1 MARRSGNSVRTIA
14 PRNHAILNSLVEP
27 RVPITVKTWVAQS
40 GGGALVLE
48 KQLVDRKKEV
58 GL

>member
-1 MARRSGNSVRTIA
+1 MASRCGNGVRTLGL
-14 PRNHAILNSLVEP
+14 RNEAILNHLVAA
-27 RVPITVKTWVAQS
+27 RVPIVVKTWIAQS
-40 GGGALVLE
+40 WGGALVLE